1 MLTNTDV
8 MKFLAVWEL
17 VHESA
22 DEALKAGIARGENTT
37 QGEMNSDKGAFVDGL
52 AAMVNARKEII
63 KAELAAGTDASLEAD
78 EGPAAEA
85 IAELRFE
92 VAELRGRLESMN
104 AALDAIAARGSES
117 A

>member
-22 DEALKAGIARGENTT
+22 DEALKAGIARGEDTT
-37 QGEMNSDKGAFVDGL
+37 QGEMAADKGAFVDGL
-52 AAMVNARKEII
+52 AAMVNAKKDII
-63 KAELAAGTDASLEAD
+63 KAELTAGTDAELEKD
-78 EGPAAEA
+78 EGPVAQAV
-85 IAELRFE
+85 AELRFE

-104 AALDAIAARGSES
+104 ATLDALAAKL
-117 A
+117 

>member
-22 DEALKAGIARGENTT
+22 DEALKAGIARGEDTT
-37 QGEMNSDKGAFVDGL
+37 QGQMSSDKGAFVDGL
-52 AAMVNARKEII
+52 AAMVNAKKDLI
-63 KAELAAGTDASLEAD
+63 KAELTAGSDASLEAD
-78 EGPAAEA
+78 EGPVADA
-85 IAELRFE
+85 ISELRFE

-104 AALDAIAARGSES
+104 ATLDALAAKL
-117 A
+117 

>member
-1 MLTNTDV
+1 MLSNNDV
-8 MKFLAVWEL
+8 MKFLAVWEM

-37 QGEMNSDKGAFVDGL
+37 QGEMATDKSAFVDGL
-52 AAMVNARKEII
+52 AAMVNVKKEII
-63 KAELAAGTDASLEAD
+63 KKELAAGSDAELEKD
-78 EGPAAEA
+78 DGPAAQA

-104 AALDAIAARGSES
+104 ATLDAIAAKL
-117 A
+117 